1 MTWWTESILFCPAST
16 WTFLL
21 KNCAPSSLITSPSW
35 ASVSSSVFNS
45 VFHPGAGVRKG
56 HRWHDGGTGRSI
68 AKGTLLSL
76 AGYASSKVEFK
87 MCDCARVVLLSFSEC
102 LLRFSCVSGN
112 KLVSR
117 RDSQVC
123 HHGFQPRRA
132 ARFFEWYLWRQLA
145 LMRALEAMSP
155 TAPHR
160 EWSRR
165 LTCISQGPSL
175 TAPSTSRTCAM
186 NGMTWP
192 VN

>member
-132 ARFFEWYLWRQLA
+132 ARFFEWYLWCQLA
-145 LMRALEAMSP
+145 LMSHRQQCHRQLLTGNGHADWLVFLRAHP
-155 TAPHR
+155 
-160 EWSRR
+160 
-165 LTCISQGPSL
+165 SQHL
-175 TAPSTSRTCAM
+175 ALAEHVQWM
-186 NGMTWP
+186 AWP
-192 VN
+192 DQ